1 MARSNKPML
10 WLPFAAGGTLA
21 AFVLPAL
28 MLSLLLAAVGIFS
41 TEAVSYER
49 LQAFAGHPL
58 SKGVLLVVLLLLVWH
73 AVHRLRM
80 TIHDLGV
87 RRRETRGWAARFCYA
102 AGAAAST
109 LIIYALWIL

>member
-28 MLSLLLAAVGIFS
+28 MLSLLLAAVGIFP

-49 LQAFAGHPL
+49 LQAFAGRPL
-58 SKGVLLVVLLLLVWH
+58 SKGALVVVLLLLVWH

-80 TIHDLGV
+80 TLQDLGV
-87 RRRETRGWAARFCYA
+87 RRPETRTWVARSCYA